1 MMEIV
6 KHSCPQDRAVTVRP
20 GMHADGETVA
30 DVVRVCRE
38 RASSSGDPAPVPAC
52 DRTVLGAR

>member
-1 MMEIV
+1 M
-6 KHSCPQDRAVTVRP
+6 TVRP